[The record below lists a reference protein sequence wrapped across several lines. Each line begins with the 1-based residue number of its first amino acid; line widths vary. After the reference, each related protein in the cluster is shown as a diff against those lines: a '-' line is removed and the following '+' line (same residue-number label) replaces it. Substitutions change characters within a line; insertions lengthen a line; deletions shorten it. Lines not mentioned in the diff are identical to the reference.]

1 MLLLLPLAKMMS
13 HGGYELLDRNVEGI
27 ADPQQRKDG
36 DRAASL
42 HHLPVAD
49 AEAVR
54 NHVLLAE
61 FARSPASPD
70 FVTEATKEA
79 GVMGREFSACPH
91 ISKLAGHE
99 QKHHEQKCVS
109 RVRV

>member
-1 MLLLLPLAKMMS
+1 MVGNGR
-13 HGGYELLDRNVEGI
+13 HELLDRNI
-27 ADPQQRKDG
+27 KRLADPQEGEDRDG
-36 DRAASL
+36 ATGF
-42 HHLPVAD
+42 HHLPMAD

-54 NHVLLAE
+54 NHVFLAQ

-70 FVTEATKEA
+70 LVTKASKEA

-91 ISKLAGHE
+91 ISKLARDE

-109 RVRV
+109 HVRV